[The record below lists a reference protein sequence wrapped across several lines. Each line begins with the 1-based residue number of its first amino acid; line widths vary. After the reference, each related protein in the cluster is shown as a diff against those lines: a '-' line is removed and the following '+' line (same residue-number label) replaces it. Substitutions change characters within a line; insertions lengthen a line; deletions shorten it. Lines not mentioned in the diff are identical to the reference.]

1 MCPVPQTGQL
11 DDLDVCSG
19 AMRLRLSADRIR
31 NVLSLSGR
39 SAIVDDITALDAQPL
54 GVEAEA
60 L

>member
-1 MCPVPQTGQL
+1 
-11 DDLDVCSG
+11 
-19 AMRLRLSADRIR
+19 MRLRLSADRIR